1 MKKVLA
7 VALAVVMMLSV
18 SVMAFAANPITNDSS
33 EQNETIN
40 VVTSASAGNDEY
52 TVSVPASVTIPWNND
67 GSSNGTADYKVTCN
81 LVEGSKVTV
90 SAAADNGGEMT
101 STDTADTLTFTVSGG
116 EAAEFAGMQN
126 DKNTAVVATIASF
139 AGVAVGAYTGTMTYT
154 VVYAP
159 AGA

>member
-7 VALAVVMMLSV
+7 VALAVAMMLSV
-18 SVMAFAANPITNDSS
+18 SVMAFAANPITNDS

-40 VVTSASAGNDEY
+40 VVTSASATNDEY

-67 GSSNGTADYKVTCN
+67 GSSNGTADYQVTCN

-101 STDTADTLTFTVSGG
+101 STDTEDTLTFAVTGG
-116 EAAEFAGMQN
+116 DAAEFTGMQN
-126 DKNTAVVATIASF
+126 DKNTAVVATINSF

>member
-18 SVMAFAANPITNDSS
+18 SVMAFAANPITNDS

-40 VVTSASAGNDEY
+40 VVTSASAANDEY

-67 GSSNGTADYKVTCN
+67 GPSNGTADYQVTCN

-90 SAAADNGGEMT
+90 SAAADDGGVMT
-101 STDTADTLTFTVSGG
+101 STDTEDTLTFTVSGG
-116 EAAEFAGMQN
+116 EAAEFTGMQ
-126 DKNTAVVATIASF
+126 DDMNTAVDATINSF

-154 VVYAP
+154 VVYTP
-159 AGA
+159 TTGA

>member
-18 SVMAFAANPITNDSS
+18 SVMAFAANPITNDS
-33 EQNETIN
+33 EQTETIN
-40 VVTSASAGNDEY
+40 VVTSASAANDKY

-67 GSSNGTADYKVTCN
+67 GSSNGTADYQVTCN

-90 SAAADNGGEMT
+90 SAAADNSGVMT
-101 STDTADTLTFTVSGG
+101 STDTADTLTFAVSGG

-126 DKNTAVVATIASF
+126 NKNTAVDATINSF

-154 VVYAP
+154 VVYTP
-159 AGA
+159 ATGA

>member
-18 SVMAFAANPITNDSS
+18 SVMAFAANPITNDS
-33 EQNETIN
+33 EQKETID
-40 VVTSASAGNDEY
+40 VKTSASAANDKY

-67 GSSNGTADYKVTCN
+67 GSSNGTADYQVTCN

-90 SAAADNGGEMT
+90 SAAADDGGVMT
-101 STDTADTLTFTVSGG
+101 STDTEDTLTFTVSGG
-116 EAAEFAGMQN
+116 DAAEFAGMQN
-126 DKNTAVVATIASF
+126 DMNTAVDATINSF

-154 VVYAP
+154 VVYTP

>member
-7 VALAVVMMLSV
+7 VALAVAMMLSV
-18 SVMAFAANPITNDSS
+18 SVMAFAANPITNDS

-40 VVTSASAGNDEY
+40 VVTSASAANDEY

-67 GSSNGTADYKVTCN
+67 GPSNGTADYKVTCN

-101 STDTADTLTFTVSGG
+101 STDTEDTLTFTVTGG
-116 EAAEFAGMQN
+116 DAAEFTGMQN
-126 DKNTAVVATIASF
+126 DKNTAVVATITSF

-154 VVYAP
+154 VAYAP